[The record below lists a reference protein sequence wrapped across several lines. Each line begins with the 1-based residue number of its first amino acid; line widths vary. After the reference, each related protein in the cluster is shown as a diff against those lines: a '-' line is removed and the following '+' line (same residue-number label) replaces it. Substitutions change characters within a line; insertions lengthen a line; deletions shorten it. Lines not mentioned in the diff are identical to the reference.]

1 MKVLTLIFSITACLS
16 LWSMAFLASCQ
27 SFTKADAAALGA
39 QIAKSSLAVAMQA
52 AAGEKVDLKQEA
64 ALIGLQAASSAVAL
78 VTYNLAKSP
87 AETPQSIVNDAHAAA
102 QSTIAAA
109 AVPDPK
115 ITEHASEIATE
126 ALAAAKD
133 RLGADPAPSGK

>member
-1 MKVLTLIFSITACLS
+1 MKFICTVFFTFALALGGLHLT
-16 LWSMAFLASCQ
+16 SCEN
-27 SFTKADAAALGA
+27 FTKADAAALGA
-39 QIAKSSLAVAMQA
+39 QIARSSLAVAMQA
-52 AAGEKVDLKQEA
+52 AAGEKVDFKQEA
-64 ALIGLQAASSAVAL
+64 ALIGLQAASSAVAT

-87 AETPQSIVNDAHAAA
+87 TETPQSIVNEAHAAA

-115 ITEHASEIATE
+115 IAEQASEIATQ